1 MVGARRDARDVASSS
16 SPFLERWMMVMKIR
30 FEAVG
35 SREIQGHAPARRDRW
50 PSRSPS
56 PTPGRSRRRKTAWA
70 APAAPPA
77 RPPAPARGRPA
88 KTQHRPR
95 PGRARAPRRR
105 PRAET
110 PSPPTTRATRTSG
123 ARADRQPRI
132 PVPPRLTTRPRARVC
147 LGRLRNAK
155 KANPSRVCVQVELG
169 PRSAFLLS
177 SRLKRARV
185 SSRSPSRE
193 RSRLGLLVSRAD
205 KVVGPSEAFF
215 SFEEVQD

>member
-1 MVGARRDARDVASSS
+1 
-16 SPFLERWMMVMKIR
+16 MVMKIR
-30 FEAVG
+30 FEPVG
-35 SREIQGHAPARRDRW
+35 SREIRGNAPARRDRW

-147 LGRLRNAK
+147 LGRIRNAK
-155 KANPSRVCVQVELG
+155 KANPSPSLR
-169 PRSAFLLS
+169 PSRARTSSAFLLS

-185 SSRSPSRE
+185 SSRRPSRE

-215 SFEEVQD
+215 SFEEVRD

>member
-56 PTPGRSRRRKTAWA
+56 PTPGRSLRRKTAWA

-169 PRSAFLLS
+169 PRSAFLS
-177 SRLKRARV
+177 SRLKRAHRV
-185 SSRSPSRE
+185 VASSIARALSTRAFSQPCRQGCGSFRSV
-193 RSRLGLLVSRAD
+193 L
-205 KVVGPSEAFF
+205 FF
-215 SFEEVQD
+215 

>member
-1 MVGARRDARDVASSS
+1 
-16 SPFLERWMMVMKIR
+16 MVMKIR

-177 SRLKRARV
+177 SRLKRAHV
-185 SSRSPSRE
+185 SSRRPSRE